1 MPQPSDALVL
11 YGATGDLCYR
21 KIYPALYHL
30 VAHGRLDVPVIGVAR
45 AGWTSEQFGGRVRD
59 SLGKFVPQADGSV
72 VDRLVRLLRYVD
84 GDYRDPKTFQSLRQ
98 ALGDAARPLHYLAIP
113 PSMFPVVVT
122 MLGSSGSAKGARVV
136 VEKPFG
142 RDLQSALT
150 LNQTLHQVFDE
161 SAIFRIDH
169 YLGKEPVQ
177 NLLYFRFA
185 NSFLEPVWNRNYVAS
200 VQITMAEKIGV
211 AGRGRFYEEAG
222 AIRDVVQNHLLQ
234 IVAFL
239 AMEPPVRFARDALR
253 DEKVKVFRAIRP
265 LDPGRLVRGQF
276 KGYRQESG
284 VAPDSRVET
293 FAAVHLSIDSWRW
306 SGVPFYIRAGKCLP
320 VTATEV
326 VVDLR
331 PPPANVFGSLTPG
344 QPNYLRFR
352 VGPDVAIALGAH
364 AKQPGTTMQGRE
376 VELYVSQ
383 HEGEEMDAYER
394 LIGDAMIGDAV
405 LFAREDEVEA
415 AWAVVDP
422 VLRAQTQVYEYAQ
435 GSWGPG
441 EAEGL
446 ITEGPCSWHNPGA
459 DPHSWT
465 RSCGRGAVSSKD
477 TRISVVSRSA

>member
-1 MPQPSDALVL
+1 MPQASDALVL
-11 YGATGDLCYR
+11 FGATGDLCYR

-30 VAHGRLDVPVIGVAR
+30 AARGRLAVPVIGVAR
-45 AGWTSEQFGGRVRD
+45 AGWTAEQFGARVRE
-59 SLGKFVPQADGSV
+59 SLAKFVPQADQSATE
-72 VDRLVRLLRYVD
+72 RLARLLKYVD
-84 GDYRDPKTFQSLRQ
+84 GDYREPKTFQSLRQ
-98 ALGDAARPLHYLAIP
+98 MLGDAAHPLHYLAIP
-113 PSMFPVVVT
+113 PTMFPVVVT
-122 MLGSSGSAKGARVV
+122 MLGSSSSAQGARVV
-136 VEKPFG
+136 IEKPFG
-142 RDLQSALT
+142 RDLQSALS

-222 AIRDVVQNHLLQ
+222 AIRDVLQNHLLQ

-253 DEKVKVFRAIRP
+253 DEKVKVFRAMRP
-265 LDPGRLVRGQF
+265 LDPSRLVRGQF
-276 KGYRQESG
+276 DGYRREPG
-284 VAPDSRVET
+284 VAADSRVET
-293 FAAVHLSIDSWRW
+293 FAAVRLTIDSWRW
-306 SGVPFYIRAGKCLP
+306 SGVPFYVRTGKCLP

-331 PPPANVFGSLTPG
+331 APPADVFGQSAPK

-352 VGPDVAIALGAH
+352 VGPEVAIALGAH
-364 AKQPGTTMQGRE
+364 AKQPGPAMQGHD

-383 HEGEEMDAYER
+383 QQADEMDAYER

-422 VLRAQTQVYEYAQ
+422 VLRAQTPVYPYAQ
-435 GSWGPG
+435 GSWGPAQ
-441 EAEGL
+441 AEEL
-446 ITEGPCSWHNPGA
+446 VTDGPCRWHNPGA
-459 DPHSWT
+459 DPHGWT
-465 RSCGRGAVSSKD
+465 RACGQSGATQEVQGAA
-477 TRISVVSRSA
+477 R

>member
-1 MPQPSDALVL
+1 MPQSSDSLVL
-11 YGATGDLCYR
+11 FGATGDLCYR
-21 KIYPALYHL
+21 KIFPALYHL
-30 VAHGRLDVPVIGVAR
+30 AARRRLDVPVVGVGR
-45 AGWTSEQFGGRVRD
+45 AGWTTEQLAGRVRE
-59 SLGKFVPQADGSV
+59 SLGKFVPQASEEAV
-72 VDRLVRLLRYVD
+72 RRLVALLRYVD
-84 GDYRDPKTFQSLRQ
+84 GDYRQSATFQSLRK
-98 ALGDAARPLHYLAIP
+98 ALGGASRPLHYLAIP
-113 PSMFPVVVT
+113 PSVFPVVVT
-122 MLGSSGSAKGARVV
+122 MLGSSGCAAGARVV

-142 RDLQSALT
+142 RDLPSALA
-150 LNQTLHQVFDE
+150 LNNTLHEVFDE

-222 AIRDVVQNHLLQ
+222 AIRDVIQNHLLQ

-265 LDPGRLVRGQF
+265 LDPSRIVRGQF
-276 KGYRQESG
+276 SGYRQEPG

-293 FAAVHLSIDSWRW
+293 FAAARLQIDSWRW
-306 SGVPFYIRAGKCLP
+306 SGVPFYVRAGKCMP

-331 PPPANVFGSLTPG
+331 PPPADVFGALAPE
-344 QPNYLRFR
+344 QPNYFRFR

-364 AKQPGTTMQGRE
+364 AKQPGAAMQGRQ
-376 VELYVSQ
+376 VELFVSQ
-383 HEGEEMDAYER
+383 HQGEEMDAYER

-422 VLRAQTQVYEYAQ
+422 VLRAQTPVHEYQQ
-435 GSWGPG
+435 GSWGPAQ
-441 EAEGL
+441 AEEL
-446 ITEGPCSWHNPGA
+446 IIEGPCSWHNPGEDA
-459 DPHSWT
+459 RDWT
-465 RSCGRGAVSSKD
+465 RACGKAR
-477 TRISVVSRSA
+477 